1 MRKRKNNGQDQN
13 VRAAEGSTLMI
24 EKFTFELHSPKIPR
38 EKIVLVKALGELRN
52 HVVLKLLAYLL
63 YYDPELKVDVSAEM
77 HYKPDL
83 FIPGDHNVP
92 KLWIDC
98 GKIALRKVESLAAKL
113 KNTRLI
119 FIKESKRELD
129 VFKKLV
135 EKKVEATSHLEFLAF
150 EPGFVLSLADA
161 LERTNHLTLYEV
173 MENVI
178 GIALN
183 DQIFESAL
191 YH

>member
-1 MRKRKNNGQDQN
+1 
-13 VRAAEGSTLMI
+13 MI
-24 EKFTFELHSPKIPR
+24 EKFTFEVCAPKIPPQT
-38 EKIVLVKALGELRN
+38 KIILVKDLSELRN
-52 HVVLKLLAYLL
+52 HVVMKLLSYLI
-63 YYDPELKVDVSAEM
+63 YYDTELKVEVSADM

-83 FIPGDHNVP
+83 MIPGDHGVP

-98 GKIALRKVESLAAKL
+98 GKIALKKVGALATKL
-113 KNTRLI
+113 KNTRVI
-119 FIKESKRELD
+119 IVKEAKRELD

-135 EKKVEATSHLEFLAF
+135 DRKIDYSERLEFLSFDA
-150 EPGFVLSLADA
+150 GFIAQVSNA
-161 LERTNHLTLYEV
+161 LQRTNHITLYSV

-183 DQIFESAL
+183 DEIFETTL

>member
-1 MRKRKNNGQDQN
+1 M
-13 VRAAEGSTLMI
+13 V
-24 EKFTFELHSPKIPR
+24 EKFTFELHAPKIAH
-38 EKIVLVKALGELRN
+38 EKIILVKDDFEQRN

-63 YYDPELKVDVSAEM
+63 YYEPELKIEESADM

-83 FIPGDHNVP
+83 FIPGEHGVP

-98 GKIALRKVESLAAKL
+98 GRVALAKVESLAEKL
-113 KNTRLI
+113 RNTRVI
-119 FIKESKRELD
+119 FLKESKRELEI
-129 VFKKLV
+129 FKKLV
-135 EKKVEATSHLEFLAF
+135 AKKIDKAGRLEFLAF
-150 EPGFVLSLADA
+150 EPGFVASVADA
-161 LERTNHLTLYEV
+161 IERTNHFTLYEV

-191 YH
+191 YR